1 MREVKVAFSEPDLER
16 LTKQAEA
23 QGVSRAGLIRQRVFS
38 AEERLMHPKDI
49 HQLVQ
54 KVRRRAGFVWT
65 AARLST
71 SSCVWLMKFLIK
83 KLWQLFLGVSGH
95 TPVGGLPA

>member
-38 AEERLMHPKDI
+38 AEERLRHPKDI

-54 KVRRRAGFVWT
+54 KVRRRAVFGMDSRKIEHIVM
-65 AARLST
+65 
-71 SSCVWLMKFLIK
+71 CVVNEVLN
-83 KLWQLFLGVSGH
+83 
-95 TPVGGLPA
+95 

>member
-1 MREVKVAFSEPDLER
+1 RQRFLQRVFLIMREVKVAFSEPDLER

-54 KVRRRAGFVWT
+54 KVRRRAGFGMDSRKVEHIVM
-65 AARLST
+65 
-71 SSCVWLMKFLIK
+71 CVVNEVLN
-83 KLWQLFLGVSGH
+83 
-95 TPVGGLPA
+95 